1 MVPGSSHKPR
11 ARTSKNTVKRYPSV
25 KLGQCVL
32 RFDRPKVMGIVNNT
46 PDSFSGDGLGGDTAL
61 AIERGRIMLEAGAAV
76 VDIGG
81 ESTRPGADP
90 VPLEL
95 EKRRTIPVVEALSAS
110 YPGRISIDSMKP
122 DVAQAALLAGAVM
135 VNDVTGLRNPKMI
148 EVVVEH
154 DAAVVIMHMLAS
166 PKTMQVRPRY
176 KDVVSEIIA
185 FLEDRVAMAERAGV
199 SADRIMVDPG
209 IGFGKN
215 LNHNLE
221 ILARLKEFKRI
232 GKPVVIGVSRK
243 SFIGKIT
250 EMPPGERLE
259 GSLAAAVLAVRE
271 GANMI
276 RVHDVPETVRAL
288 SVADAI
294 LIESRKRIKSQGI

>member
-1 MVPGSSHKPR
+1 MVPSSSHKPR
-11 ARTSKNTVKRYPSV
+11 ARTTKNPCKRSPSV

-81 ESTRPGADP
+81 ASTRPGADP

-135 VNDVTGLRNPKMI
+135 VNDVTGLR
-148 EVVVEH
+148 
-154 DAAVVIMHMLAS
+154 
-166 PKTMQVRPRY
+166 
-176 KDVVSEIIA
+176 KD
-185 FLEDRVAMAERAGV
+185 
-199 SADRIMVDPG
+199 
-209 IGFGKN
+209 
-215 LNHNLE
+215 
-221 ILARLKEFKRI
+221 
-232 GKPVVIGVSRK
+232 RK
-243 SFIGKIT
+243 S
-250 EMPPGERLE
+250 
-259 GSLAAAVLAVRE
+259 VV
-271 GANMI
+271 
-276 RVHDVPETVRAL
+276 
-288 SVADAI
+288 
-294 LIESRKRIKSQGI
+294 

>member
-1 MVPGSSHKPR
+1 M
-11 ARTSKNTVKRYPSV
+11 
-25 KLGQCVL
+25 L

-46 PDSFSGDGLGGDTAL
+46 PDSFSGDGLGGDCAL
-61 AIERGRIMLEAGAAV
+61 AIERGKAMLEAGAAV

-95 EKRRTIPVVEALSAS
+95 EKKRTVPVVEALSAS
-110 YPGRISIDSMKP
+110 YPGRISIDTMKP

-135 VNDVTGLRNPKMI
+135 VNDVTGLRNPRMI
-148 EVVVEH
+148 DVVVEH
-154 DAAVVIMHMLAS
+154 DAAVVIMHMLAG

-176 KDVVSEIIA
+176 KDVVKDIAA
-185 FLEDRVAMAERAGV
+185 FLEDRVAAAERAGV
-199 SADRIMVDPG
+199 GARKIMVDPG

-221 ILARLKEFKRI
+221 VLARLRELKSI

-243 SFIGKIT
+243 SFIGRIT
-250 EMPPGERLE
+250 GMPPGERLE

-271 GANMI
+271 GADMV
-276 RVHDVPETVRAL
+276 RVHDVPETIRAL
-288 SVADAI
+288 DVADAI
-294 LIESRKRIKSQGI
+294 LVESRKRAKSQGI